1 MKKLFKYMPLVAAA
15 LLMTACQDNDE
26 ADFKSKAFIDGKTF
40 TSETII
46 KGETTLV
53 KSLTISTPRPAEKE
67 LNATFSVAANLVET
81 YNQAYYAQAVMLPD
95 TCYKVLQADVKVNRG
110 SVTSNEAQFQ
120 FFKLAGLDRAITYVL
135 PVTVDCR
142 DMEMLRSAKNYYFV
156 FRAGALINVV
166 ADMSKNYLTVKWK
179 TPDLVTNM
187 RQITM
192 EALIYPREFGKL
204 ISTVMGI
211 EGNFLMRIGDAGFP
225 DNQIQIATGSGNFPD
240 ADSNKGLQTNR
251 WQHVAMTYDADKEE
265 VKVYVDG
272 RLQSRGTLRCG
283 SVTIKGNG
291 TDRDFLIGKSYD
303 DTRWFEGNM
312 SEVRVWNVVRTQ
324 EEIAASFYSVDPKS
338 KGLVGYWKMDDNTSP
353 NIVKDATG
361 NGNDAT
367 ANNPLSWHN
376 VSLPEKK

>member
-1 MKKLFKYMPLVAAA
+1 M
-15 LLMTACQDNDE
+15 
-26 ADFKSKAFIDGKTF
+26 
-40 TSETII
+40 
-46 KGETTLV
+46 
-53 KSLTISTPRPAEKE
+53 
-67 LNATFSVAANLVET
+67 
-81 YNQAYYAQAVMLPD
+81 
-95 TCYKVLQADVKVNRG
+95 LQADVKVNRG

-291 TDRDFLIGKSYD
+291 RCAFGTWCARRRKSPPASTASIPSRKAWWATGRWTT
-303 DTRWFEGNM
+303 TR
-312 SEVRVWNVVRTQ
+312 VRTSSRTPP
-324 EEIAASFYSVDPKS
+324 E
-338 KGLVGYWKMDDNTSP
+338 T
-353 NIVKDATG
+353 ATTPRPTIRFRG
-361 NGNDAT
+361 T
-367 ANNPLSWHN
+367 TCRCPRRNNPLTQST
-376 VSLPEKK
+376 

>member
-1 MKKLFKYMPLVAAA
+1 M
-15 LLMTACQDNDE
+15 
-26 ADFKSKAFIDGKTF
+26 
-40 TSETII
+40 
-46 KGETTLV
+46 
-53 KSLTISTPRPAEKE
+53 
-67 LNATFSVAANLVET
+67 
-81 YNQAYYAQAVMLPD
+81 
-95 TCYKVLQADVKVNRG
+95 
-110 SVTSNEAQFQ
+110 
-120 FFKLAGLDRAITYVL
+120 
-135 PVTVDCR
+135 
-142 DMEMLRSAKNYYFV
+142 
-156 FRAGALINVV
+156 
-166 ADMSKNYLTVKWK
+166 KWK

-303 DTRWFEGNM
+303 DARWFEGNM
-312 SEVRVWNVVRTQ
+312 SSIPSRKAWWATGRWTTTRVRTSSRTPP
-324 EEIAASFYSVDPKS
+324 E
-338 KGLVGYWKMDDNTSP
+338 T
-353 NIVKDATG
+353 ATTPRPTIRFRG
-361 NGNDAT
+361 T
-367 ANNPLSWHN
+367 TCRCPRRNNPLTQST
-376 VSLPEKK
+376 

>member
-1 MKKLFKYMPLVAAA
+1 MPLVAAA
-15 LLMTACQDNDE
+15 LLMTACQNNDE
-26 ADFKSKAFIDGKTF
+26 ANFKSKAFIDGKTF

-46 KGETTLV
+46 KGETNIV
-53 KSLTISTPRPAEKE
+53 KSLTLSTARPAEKE

-81 YNQAYYAQAVMLPD
+81 YNQAYYAKAVMLPD
-95 TCYKVLQADVKVNRG
+95 TCYKVVKGDVKINQG
-110 SVTSNEAQFQ
+110 SVNSNEAQFA
-120 FFKLAGLDRAITYVL
+120 FFKLANLDRAITYVL
-135 PVTVDCR
+135 PVTVNCQDI
-142 DMEMLRSAKNYYFV
+142 EVLRSAKNYYFV

-166 ADMSKNYLTVKWK
+166 ADMSKNFLTVKWA
-179 TPDLVTNM
+179 TPDLVNNM
-187 RQITM
+187 SQITM

-225 DNQIQIATGSGNFPD
+225 DNQIQIATSAGNFPD

-251 WQHVAMTYDADKEE
+251 WQHVAMTYDADTRE
-265 VKVYVDG
+265 VKVYVNG
-272 RLQSRGTLRCG
+272 SLQSQGKLRTG
-283 SVTIKGNG
+283 KVSIVGNG

-303 DTRWFEGNM
+303 DARWFEGNM

-324 EEIAASFYSVDPKS
+324 EEIAANFYSVNPKS
-338 KGLVGYWKMDDNTSP
+338 KGLVGYWKMDDSASP

-367 ANNPLSWHN
+367 ANKPLSWHN